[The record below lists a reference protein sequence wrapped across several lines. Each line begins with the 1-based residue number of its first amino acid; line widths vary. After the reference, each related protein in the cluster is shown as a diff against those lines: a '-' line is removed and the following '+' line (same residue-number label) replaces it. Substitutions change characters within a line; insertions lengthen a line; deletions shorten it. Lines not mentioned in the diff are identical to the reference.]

1 MSIRPRPVVALFV
14 AALAALALLAPA
26 SGASASG
33 GAASDASVVADAS
46 SASSLHGSLQGEITL
61 GPRLTAR
68 RMRFNAYPD
77 AQAAIAA
84 KPAHAESSRSE
95 EFANVVVY
103 LETVGGADLRAASKG
118 RNRGRDGESAA
129 ARDTEAGSGS
139 PATRVSAPRPAPSSA
154 LAVRQEGLS
163 FTPHVLPVLKG
174 STVEFPNADTV
185 FHNVFSLSHVS
196 TFDLGRYPR
205 GESKAVRFDTPG
217 LVKVFCHIHS
227 DMSAVV
233 LVLDNPYFVVPDA
246 AGRFRIE
253 GIPPGEYRAV
263 AWHERARRV
272 SQPVRITPG
281 GTATA
286 DFQIPLEDPVE

>member
-1 MSIRPRPVVALFV
+1 MSARPRLVAAFFL
-14 AALAALALLAPA
+14 AALAACALVAPR
-26 SGASASG
+26 GV
-33 GAASDASVVADAS
+33 AASDS
-46 SASSLHGSLQGEITL
+46 SAVAEATSAPGLHGSLQGEVTL
-61 GPRLTAR
+61 GPRLTSR

-84 KPAHAESSRSE
+84 KPAHGDSSRSE

-103 LETVGGADLRAASKG
+103 LETVGGADLRSASKG
-118 RNRGRDGESAA
+118 RDHGKDAGGGVARDAGAADAGTGASAA
-129 ARDTEAGSGS
+129 
-139 PATRVSAPRPAPSSA
+139 RVSAPRPAPSSA

-185 FHNVFSLSHVS
+185 FHNVFSLSHAS

-205 GESKAVRFDTPG
+205 GESKSVRFDAPG

-246 AGRFRIE
+246 GGRFRID